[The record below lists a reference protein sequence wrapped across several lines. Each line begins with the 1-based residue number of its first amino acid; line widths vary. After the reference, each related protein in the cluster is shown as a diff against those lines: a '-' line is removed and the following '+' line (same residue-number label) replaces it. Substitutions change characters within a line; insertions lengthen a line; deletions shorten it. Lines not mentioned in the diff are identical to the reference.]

1 MDWSWLEKLNSRNIP
16 EKVLGKYEDSGIE
29 YGESSWLWDT
39 EVIIGKKVLAKFPE
53 NEQIKWHRNH
63 VMMPNLFDEEWFWYK
78 GMKEKIEKG
87 NWDGDPMFFNVEEL
101 NWFFGKPPANQP
113 IYIRGFKNFTFVDYK
128 NFYELAIKNKK
139 NPLQHLQVKINQK
152 ELLKNERGDLLD
164 SYAYR
169 EEDREKVVARA
180 ETLLSENY
188 KVIYSVPDEKNREF
202 KTIADDEKEANEQF
216 EAFIWNELWL
226 NEERC
231 DEDTIDPTVKDWKV
245 VSIEKIQ

>member
-1 MDWSWLEKLNSRNIP
+1 MGD
-16 EKVLGKYEDSGIE
+16 
-29 YGESSWLWDT
+29 
-39 EVIIGKKVLAKFPE
+39 VIITSFFDQPKAIPNKCKAAVPE
-53 NEQIKWHRNH
+53 ETEDAYLEPKYIANRNS
-63 VMMPNLFDEEWFWYK
+63 LE
-78 GMKEKIEKG
+78 
-87 NWDGDPMFFNVEEL
+87 
-101 NWFFGKPPANQP
+101 
-113 IYIRGFKNFTFVDYK
+113 
-128 NFYELAIKNKK
+128 
-139 NPLQHLQVKINQK
+139 
-152 ELLKNERGDLLD
+152 NERGDLLD

-226 NEERC
+226 NEERY

-245 VSIEKIQ
+245 VSIEKIK